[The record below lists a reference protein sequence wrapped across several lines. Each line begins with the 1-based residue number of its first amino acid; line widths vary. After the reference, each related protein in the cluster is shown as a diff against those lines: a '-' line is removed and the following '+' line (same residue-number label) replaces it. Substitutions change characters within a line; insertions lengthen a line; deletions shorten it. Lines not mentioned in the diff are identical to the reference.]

1 MLMNQQ
7 VVGTS
12 IRMDG
17 GLLFPWEDI
26 AIMDTTEVTG
36 IFVVTI
42 GPDVGVPD
50 GPDLHDMEGV
60 PDGPDLQDRL
70 DGPDGPDLQV
80 QLDHLEPQ
88 PHLLRQVL
96 RDLLVLP
103 DILEVLL

>member
-50 GPDLHDMEGV
+50 GPDL
-60 PDGPDLQDRL
+60 QDRL